1 MDSPVA
7 AGDFNAPVRQD
18 LKGCAGKG
26 REHEIM
32 YYVCWRWLWWKNK
45 TGHETVI
52 NIPKFME
59 QNTFW

>member
-32 YYVCWRWLWWKNK
+32 YYVC
-45 TGHETVI
+45 
-52 NIPKFME
+52 
-59 QNTFW
+59 